1 MKPGRALPRRA
12 AVARLA
18 PWRAV
23 AVLAATETVSW
34 GVLYYAFAVVL
45 EPMERELGWTR
56 LQLTAAFSLAL
67 AVAAIAGVGVGR
79 WLDRHG
85 PRVLMG
91 LGSLAGAGLV
101 LAWSGVTGLAALYV
115 IWAGIGLCMAAVLYE
130 PAFTVVT
137 KWFPAQ
143 RRRALTAITLA
154 AGFASTIFSPLTAWL
169 VSLAGWRGALA
180 ILAGVLAA
188 ITVPLHAFGL
198 RRPAGAGAGASA
210 PHGSPAPEHVVT
222 ARAALRSISFWLLTA
237 AFFLSSFN
245 TAALGVHLVAL
256 LLGRGYGAGFAATVA
271 GLVGAMQVL
280 GRVAF
285 APLTAVL
292 AHRWA
297 TAAVFLFQAAGL
309 ALLVRPLSAGA
320 AVAFAVLFGMGNGMT
335 TLARPMLLAEA
346 YGPAHFGTI
355 AGVAALFATG
365 ARAVAPVAVSLVYA
379 SAGGYTA
386 ILWGL
391 MAGAVVAAVAGYF
404 ALRRAR
410 GAAQMTPSAA
420 SAASASGSR
429 PSSSP

>member
-1 MKPGRALPRRA
+1 MSRDPAWPGR
-12 AVARLA
+12 
-18 PWRAV
+18 WRTV
-23 AVLAATETVSW
+23 TVLAITETVSW
-34 GVLYYAFAVVL
+34 GILYYAFAVVL

-67 AVAAIAGVGVGR
+67 AAAAVGGVGVGR

-85 PRVLMG
+85 PRGLMG
-91 LGSLAGAGLV
+91 LGSLAGAALV
-101 LAWSGVTGLAALYV
+101 LAWSRVSGLGALYV

-137 KWFPAQ
+137 KWFRER

-169 VSLAGWRGALA
+169 VDLAGWRGALA

-188 ITVPLHAFGL
+188 ITVPLHVLGL
-198 RRPAGAGAGASA
+198 RRP
-210 PHGSPAPEHVVT
+210 PPEVRDDRQET
-222 ARAALRSISFWLLTA
+222 AREPVPEIAVPARTALRSLSFWLLTA

-245 TAALGVHLVAL
+245 TAAIGVHLVAL
-256 LLGRGYGAGFAATVA
+256 LIGRGESAGLAATIA
-271 GLVGAMQVL
+271 GLVGAAQVL
-280 GRVAF
+280 GRIVF
-285 APLTAVL
+285 GPLTTVL

-309 ALLVRPLSAGA
+309 AVLARPMPAGA

-346 YGPAHFGTI
+346 YGSAHFGTI

-365 ARAVAPVAVSLVYA
+365 ARAVAPVTVSLAYA
-379 SAGGYTA
+379 AAGGYTSV
-386 ILWGL
+386 LWALLG
-391 MAGAVVAAVAGYF
+391 AAVVAALAGYL
-404 ALRRAR
+404 AVRRAE
-410 GAAQMTPSAA
+410 GAAQMTPSAL
-420 SAASASGSR
+420 SSASASPSN

>member
-1 MKPGRALPRRA
+1 MRE
-12 AVARLA
+12 ARDPARSA
-18 PWRAV
+18 PWRTV
-23 AVLAATETVSW
+23 TVLAITETVSW

-56 LQLTAAFSLAL
+56 FQLTAAFSLAL
-67 AVAAIAGVGVGR
+67 AVAAVGGVGVGR

-85 PRVLMG
+85 PRGLMG
-91 LGSLAGAGLV
+91 VGSLAGAALV
-101 LAWSGVTGLAALYV
+101 LAWSRVSSLAVLYV
-115 IWAGIGLCMAAVLYE
+115 VWAGIGLCMAAVLYE

-137 KWFPAQ
+137 KWFRER

-169 VSLAGWRGALA
+169 VQRADWRGALA

-188 ITVPLHAFGL
+188 ITVPLHVLGL
-198 RRPAGAGAGASA
+198 RRP
-210 PHGSPAPEHVVT
+210 PAAARDDRHDPGGVVVAERAVP
-222 ARAALRSISFWLLTA
+222 ARTALRTASFQLLTA

-256 LLGRGYGAGFAATVA
+256 LVGRGEGAGLAATVA
-271 GLVGAMQVL
+271 GLVGAAQVL
-280 GRVAF
+280 GRLVF
-285 APLTAVL
+285 GPLTAVL

-309 ALLVRPLSAGA
+309 AVLVRPISAGA

-365 ARAVAPVAVSLVYA
+365 ARAIAPVTVSLAYA
-379 SAGGYTA
+379 AAGGYTA
-386 ILWGL
+386 ILWAL
-391 MAGAVVAAVAGYF
+391 LVAAVVAAVAGYL
-404 ALRRAR
+404 AVRRAE

-420 SAASASGSR
+420 SSASASPSS